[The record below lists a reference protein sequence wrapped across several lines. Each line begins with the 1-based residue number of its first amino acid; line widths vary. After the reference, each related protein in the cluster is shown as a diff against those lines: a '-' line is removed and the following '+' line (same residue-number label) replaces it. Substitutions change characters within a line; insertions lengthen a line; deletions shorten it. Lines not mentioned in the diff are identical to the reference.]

1 MTIISDASLWEI
13 NMGDGSW
20 TVCCLVCQRTL
31 FRGAKARADQVFDT
45 HLCPPIQPPAGTP
58 AMTNPRRSP

>member
-1 MTIISDASLWEI
+1 MTHDASLWQV

-20 TVCCLVCQRTL
+20 SVCCLVCQRTL

-45 HLCPPIQPPAGTP
+45 HLCEPVGADG
-58 AMTNPRRSP
+58 